1 MVEGGHGADNGRDPT
16 TTRASAMSTAT
27 TLPLSRRLF
36 TASGFAALSAVA
48 VGQLTFAI
56 YVLAGYGRTAV
67 RGELSAWSKLSARG
81 WVVGDTPG
89 NAAMAAHVLLAVTV
103 LGAGAI
109 QLLPVV
115 RRRAPV
121 LHRWSGR
128 VYLSGCLV
136 AALTGLALVWGRGTV
151 GDLSQHL
158 AISVN
163 AGLLLV
169 CLTMTWRTARA
180 RRFSEHRVW
189 AIRTYLVA
197 AGVYFFRIFLAL
209 WLVAHRAPV
218 GFDPRTFSGPFLTT
232 LAVTVYVA
240 GPLTVYEGYRWADR
254 AAHARRG
261 AITAVGLMT
270 LTALCSAGLV
280 CAALILW
287 LPKLRG

>member
-1 MVEGGHGADNGRDPT
+1 
-16 TTRASAMSTAT
+16 MSTAAP
-27 TLPLSRRLF
+27 LPVSRRMF
-36 TASGFAALSAVA
+36 IASGFAVLSTVAL
-48 VGQLTFAI
+48 GQLAFAI
-56 YVLAGYGRTAV
+56 YVFAAYGSTALK
-67 RGELSAWSKLSARG
+67 GELAAWSRLSATG
-81 WVVGDTPG
+81 WVVGDARG
-89 NAAMAAHVLLAVTV
+89 NAAMAVHVLLAVLV

-115 RRRAPV
+115 RRRAPL

-128 VYLSGCLV
+128 AYLSGCAV

-180 RRFSEHRVW
+180 RRFAEHRVW
-189 AIRTYLVA
+189 ATRTYLVA

-209 WLVAHRAPV
+209 WLVVHRAPV

-232 LAVTVYVA
+232 LAVAVYVV
-240 GPLTVYEGYRWADR
+240 GPLAVYEVYRWGEL
-254 AAHARRG
+254 RRDVVMYSLVGG
-261 AITAVGLMT
+261 ASVLVALLCLAGTA
-270 LTALCSAGLV
+270 SAGML
-280 CAALILW
+280 LW
-287 LPKLRG
+287 WPKLHALQ